1 MASRKFRNMEEFS
14 ATIGVSRPTV
24 SKYFSDP
31 ASVRTSI
38 RERIE
43 QALKEHNYR
52 PNIYAVNQ
60 NRSSTRTLGILVP
73 YLADPFFAEMARQ
86 LERLCIKAGY
96 APLLFSAH
104 GKRALENEALDSL
117 RDLKPSGALIAP
129 IGRRSDREAMEAF
142 CEEIPTVLFDSDID
156 GVGEA
161 FIGLDN
167 GQSIGMIVEYLCRTG
182 EPPCLLEMPPVNPNA
197 NKRREAY
204 IAAMHKLGHEPQVI
218 HVAGRGWD
226 FEAAGYIEGKR
237 LIDERSLASDTVLC
251 SNDRIAIGLL
261 SAAYEKGL
269 RVGSGNGHALRV
281 AGHDD
286 HPFSRYTCP
295 PLTTVAQDYGAIT
308 RRACEA
314 LLERIDAPASE
325 RRERERTLFAGRLIR
340 RESA

>member
-1 MASRKFRNMEEFS
+1 MANKKFRNMEEFS
-14 ATIGVSRPTV
+14 ASIGVSRPTV

-31 ASVRTSI
+31 DRVRASLRK
-38 RERIE
+38 RIE
-43 QALKEHNYR
+43 QGLEEHDYR

-60 NRSSTRTLGILVP
+60 NRRATKNIGIVVP

-86 LERLCIKAGY
+86 LERLCLEAGY
-96 APLLFSAH
+96 WPLLFSAH
-104 GKRALENEALDSL
+104 GERQIENDVLDSL

-129 IGRRSDREAMEAF
+129 LGRRSDRAAIEAF
-142 CEEIPTVLFDSDID
+142 CEAVPSVLFDSDID

-161 FIGLDN
+161 FVGLNND
-167 GQSIGMIVEYLCRTG
+167 QSIGMIVDYLCRTG

-197 NKRREAY
+197 NKRRDAY
-204 IAAMHKLGHEPQVI
+204 IAAMQERGHAPQVI
-218 HVAGRGWD
+218 HVDGRGWD
-226 FEAAGYIEGKR
+226 FEGAGYIEGKR
-237 LIDERSLASDTVLC
+237 IFEQGLLTTDTVLC

-269 RVGSGNGHALRV
+269 RVGSGNGHALRI

-295 PLTTVAQDYGAIT
+295 PLTTVSQDYVSIT
-308 RRACEA
+308 GRACEA
-314 LLERIDAPASE
+314 LFECIDAATTTA
-325 RRERERTLFAGRLIR
+325 RTRERTLFAGQLVV